1 MNFLSNLV
9 HQHHCTP
16 ATHGRNRKWKTSLH
30 HGEPAPGFHPS
41 EGAGQV
47 RGAGHPSHLFT
58 DYFCG
63 SKTWTFHQNLI
74 PCMICAPLSVVQVW
88 KKVHNGNHSNHRPC
102 PKGENSASFRFFFFF
117 FPQPFFC
124 SICCAPKAWTF
135 YHTLR
140 IEVWLHLLSIG
151 VSFMTN
157 RAFPQKLGF
166 WENSQ
171 VFWSSE
177 GAGHPSHFSLQTFSE
192 CLRHELSIKTWYK
205 AWFELHYPWCKFGRK
220 FSPGNPPTG
229 NHTGKKS
236 ENSRSFRFFGPV
248 SKFWVFCVPKTWTF
262 SHTLSKYVIFDFLSI
277 GVGFRSGT

>member
-1 MNFLSNLV
+1 MNFPPKLDTMHDLRSTICGASLKESS
-9 HQHHCTP
+9 QWQPLEPQTMSK
-16 ATHGRNRKWKTSLH
+16 RWKLREFSL
-30 HGEPAPGFHPS
+30 
-41 EGAGQV
+41 
-47 RGAGHPSHLFT
+47 
-58 DYFCG
+58 
-63 SKTWTFHQNLI
+63 
-74 PCMICAPLSVVQVW
+74 
-88 KKVHNGNHSNHRPC
+88 
-102 PKGENSASFRFFFFF
+102 FFF

-157 RAFPQKLGF
+157 GAFPQKLGF
-166 WENSQ
+166 WEHSQ